1 MFKEHRAP
9 GRQRCD
15 RRLAVACIAA
25 STGAAVTGPIG
36 PGGPDASG
44 RRHHGLPRA
53 GCSVLT
59 ATSAALA
66 DIRGKATADGMVVV
80 DMPRSAQTS
89 RIYDVYL
96 AELAE
101 TKPADLAVSAVSI
114 IGPRD
119 ELSRL
124 VRNLSVLR

>member
-1 MFKEHRAP
+1 M
-9 GRQRCD
+9 
-15 RRLAVACIAA
+15 
-25 STGAAVTGPIG
+25 
-36 PGGPDASG
+36 
-44 RRHHGLPRA
+44 
-53 GCSVLT
+53 LT